1 MESLAEILSNVLIQA
16 KERRAQTGPET
27 LTIDSPPPQCEVCKG
42 TSWVMRGVAKT
53 LSPCPGCRDVKE
65 EMKVQLLN
73 AANMPSLSAEAGKT
87 LANFKINEG
96 NKAAYTTAKDF
107 CEVDI
112 PHKILTLVGPPGV
125 GKSHLLEAV
134 AWEYLSRGASVRYE
148 YAPLWMDRLRSTFK
162 DGASETYDQVINLQR
177 NVDLLILDDVGAERT
192 TPYAAEQLTKVID
205 QRYNHS
211 SNGRVAISTNLDEK
225 QLAKHTEPRL
235 VDRLFAYRD
244 LARVAFIGGESFR
257 TGTQWK

>member
-1 MESLAEILSNVLIQA
+1 
-16 KERRAQTGPET
+16 
-27 LTIDSPPPQCEVCKG
+27 
-42 TSWVMRGVAKT
+42 
-53 LSPCPGCRDVKE
+53 
-65 EMKVQLLN
+65 
-73 AANMPSLSAEAGKT
+73 MPSLSAELGRTFDTFEISDGK
-87 LANFKINEG
+87 
-96 NKAAYTTAKDF
+96 KAAYDAAYDF
-107 CEVDI
+107 TDTDNEYTV
-112 PHKILTLVGPPGV
+112 LTLVGPPGV

-148 YAPLWMDRLRSTFK
+148 YAPLWMDRLRATFK